1 MEHIL
6 VNNYKSFGIKEV
18 KYVKQSAG
26 HYCGYITISKDHPV
40 AKDCINKTYPEEI
53 ANNWV
58 DVHGGVTHTRR
69 KEDGFVIG
77 FDLAHAGDEHL
88 NINNNYVVEQLEKLG
103 TQLAKIT
110 ENAQR
115 KAEEKQ
121 KIIDWYIDD
130 FKGLKGDTTGLSDTM
145 EELINALSDSAFKK
159 HIKYP
164 YIDVMNDMAR
174 DRQIERMKHRMRLI
188 IDDATTLLN
197 LLEQGY
203 SLDEYSKDN
212 DHLWYFLNNIQEVVE
227 SNVNEDCEVDNWK
240 VNTENK

>member
-6 VNNYKSFGIKEV
+6 KNNYAFFGIKEV

-40 AKDCINKTYPEEI
+40 AKDCLNKSFPEEI

-58 DVHGGVTHTRR
+58 DVHGGITYARR

-77 FDLAHAGDEHL
+77 FDLAHVGDEHL
-88 NINNNYVVEQLEKLG
+88 NINNNYVIEELEKLE
-103 TQLAKIT
+103 TQLAEIAEK
-110 ENAQR
+110 AKH

-145 EELINALSDSAFKK
+145 EELIKSLSDSAFKH
-159 HIKYP
+159 HILDTYE
-164 YIDVMNDMAR
+164 DVMNDMNR
-174 DRQIERMKHRMRLI
+174 DKQIERMKHRMRLI

-227 SNVNEDCEVDNWK
+227 SNVNKDCEVDHWK
-240 VNTENK
+240 VSTKNK